1 MVADAPGDYVAGT
14 CPWRRSRSL
23 IEPGAFLV
31 EVHEAMSSRKFLLPL
46 AGLLAIGLAI
56 AGWTS
61 RPALADVTQ
70 PLTLSTTNPA
80 VGVPMTITVN
90 LANISAG
97 QNVTLFASSG
107 TFAAA
112 ASSSGTFVTGTA
124 NVNPLS
130 WIASAGQSAYGF
142 QATYTCVTANTVVT
156 FTANQPSG
164 ASSPAA
170 ASAVATITCGAQATT
185 TLTVSPPTAT
195 INQQV
200 QVTGTCAAGGQDL
213 TASSQAFGNSPA
225 PTNGSIIAPQIVRC
239 IAAGP
244 ITAFFYC
251 STAVNVTFTLGSSQ
265 GSVNCAVQQTGGGI
279 TATPPSVG
287 VGQQATISG
296 NCVGSQTVTSSAGG
310 VFQAVISGAQYSS
323 QNTLICGGGVFSAVF
338 VCGQQP
344 IQITFSSGT
353 STGTLGCGVA
363 ATGGLSVNPAS
374 GSVTTISAQ
383 CSIPGQQLTATGTG
397 TFAGAN
403 INGTQVPNVA
413 GTTVVNC
420 TSVGTLT
427 AQFNCTTVGT
437 ANFNLAGTTG
447 TFNCTTGTG
456 GTCPGGGIFNPV
468 TGGCAASGGVPSTI
482 TVTANPSSLQCTG
495 SSSVA
500 FMSVT
505 VKDAQGQ
512 NVQDGTNV
520 TITADSGTFAPSQ
533 ATTLGGTT
541 QFIYSPASTSSGTV
555 NIRANAGSAQG
566 TGSVNVTCGG
576 STTTPPPSSAPVT
589 SPPPP
594 PTGPVTIQPPNTGDA
609 GLATGTHSTDW
620 QLYAAATILVAVG
633 AGTIAL
639 VRTKA

>member
-1 MVADAPGDYVAGT
+1 VPLAPIPLVD
-14 CPWRRSRSL
+14 
-23 IEPGAFLV
+23 EPGAFLV

-56 AGWTS
+56 AGWS
-61 RPALADVTQ
+61 ARPALADVASVQ
-70 PLTLSTTNPA
+70 PSTTTPA
-80 VGVPMTITVN
+80 VGVPMTVTVN
-90 LANISAG
+90 LTNSAPG
-97 QNVTLFASSG
+97 QVVTLFASGSFGQFSG
-107 TFAAA
+107 GTSNTGSVTGGSAVNQPSILTFTSNA
-112 ASSSGTFVTGTA
+112 TGTA
-124 NVNPLS
+124 GFIGNFTC
-130 WIASAGQSAYGF
+130 ISAGS
-142 QATYTCVTANTVVT
+142 VS
-156 FTANQPSG
+156 FTASQG
-164 ASSPAA
+164 APAA
-170 ASAVATITCGAQATT
+170 TSQVANIVCGSTSPT
-185 TLTVSPPTAT
+185 TLTVSPTTAT

-213 TASSQAFGNSPA
+213 TATSQAFGNSPA

-251 STAVNVTFTLGSSQ
+251 STAVNVTFTLGSTQ
-265 GSVNCAVQQTGGGI
+265 GTVNCSAQQTGGGI

-310 VFQAVISGAQYSS
+310 AFQAVISGAQYSS

-344 IQITFSSGT
+344 IQVTFSSGT

-447 TFNCTTGTG
+447 TFTCTTGTG

-482 TVTANPSSLQCTG
+482 TITANPSSLQCTG